1 MSRLSITPAPSNRSS
16 KFKGK
21 QRERT
26 PHGDGDQDNFL
37 DSHAYDDYGYHR
49 SVSTKFSTCTL
60 SEDKKTQLLITLS
73 SLESRLEF
81 VCNKANSCSANCV
94 KCKRQTQET
103 IEIMADSGTSDCFTH
118 TKSDLSEF
126 EQINDKRLVVKTASA
141 KNSLKIKGRGALV
154 IMHKVTHKG
163 KSHTVQS

>member
-1 MSRLSITPAPSNRSS
+1 MSNLP
-16 KFKGK
+16 
-21 QRERT
+21 
-26 PHGDGDQDNFL
+26 
-37 DSHAYDDYGYHR
+37 
-49 SVSTKFSTCTL
+49 TCTL
-60 SEDKKTQLLITLS
+60 SDDETTQLLISLS

-81 VCNKANSCSANCV
+81 VCNKTNLCSANCV

-103 IEIMADSGTSDCFTH
+103 IEIMADSGASNCFTH

-154 IMHKVTHKG
+154 ITYKVTHKG
-163 KSHTVQS
+163 KSCTI